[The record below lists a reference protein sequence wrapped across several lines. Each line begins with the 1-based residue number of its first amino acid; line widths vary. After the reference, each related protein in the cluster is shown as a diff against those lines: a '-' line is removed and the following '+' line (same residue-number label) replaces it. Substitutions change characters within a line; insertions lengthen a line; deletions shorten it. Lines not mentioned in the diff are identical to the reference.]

1 MPVQNNLLN
10 YRRQLLGM
18 MRAAPRYR
26 HPDVL
31 TDMLNAVERASQ
43 RLNREA
49 IHLVSPDVTPF
60 LAHQR

>member
-1 MPVQNNLLN
+1 
-10 YRRQLLGM
+10 M

-43 RLNREA
+43 RFNREA

-60 LAHQR
+60 LAPQR